1 MSGPRPGCHSGT
13 VYFAL
18 FACVGVSY
26 WNIIFIISI
35 SFRNIKLGYKMG
47 SLNRLLLVS
56 WLLLGDRLL
65 RHMVHIICSV
75 G

>member
-1 MSGPRPGCHSGT
+1 MSGLCPGCHSGT

-26 WNIIFIISI
+26 RNIIFISSI
-35 SFRNIKLGYKMG
+35 SFRNIKLGYKMR
-47 SLNRLLLVS
+47 SLNRLLLMS
-56 WLLLGDRLL
+56 WLLGVRLL
-65 RHMVHIICSV
+65 RNMVHMICAV

>member
-1 MSGPRPGCHSGT
+1 MSGLCPGWYSGT

-26 WNIIFIISI
+26 WNIIFITSI
-35 SFRNIKLGYKMG
+35 SFRNIKLGYKMR
-47 SLNRLLLVS
+47 SLDRLLLMS